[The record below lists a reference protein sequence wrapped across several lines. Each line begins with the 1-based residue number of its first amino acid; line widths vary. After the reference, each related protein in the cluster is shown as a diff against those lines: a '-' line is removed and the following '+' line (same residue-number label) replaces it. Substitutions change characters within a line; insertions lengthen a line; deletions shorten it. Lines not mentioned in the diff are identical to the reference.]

1 MIKTL
6 LTRILLVIGVTFGA
20 IGISTMS
27 SAEEIQILDII
38 TDKQLEELDIEIPEE
53 TPFGYNELI
62 IDVYEDNDV
71 VVSKRIGFCKEAD
84 GFINWNNECQGPITE
99 DVEPQVV
106 AIPKSLLQ
114 DQDVSYI
121 SFLVLAVLAIFG
133 ALVSSLSGQ
142 TVVFTPSRVTGSLAT
157 SLREL
162 AKSVSGSSPL
172 FARIADDGAWLRARV
187 GHLTI
192 ALYVASAGVAMMGLF
207 DTNNQA
213 LPLATI
219 WTVVLILIGSLD
231 ALAALYASLIYFLV
245 ILTNGGISSSTDM
258 VVILLFV
265 LLVALVRP
273 LAQLTVEGFSGR
285 SDRRTFSATFSTK
298 VALLSGLMAYFAL
311 ELSSLVLSGDA
322 ELIVDAAWIT
332 AIIFV
337 AAFFRTLSS
346 TTEQDPE
353 PSDEVVKQLGI
364 KRGRVLDVAVAT
376 VLTITLM
383 KFFLSGTSVLWPT
396 LFVLAILGLLG
407 IRRAARQG

>member
-1 MIKTL
+1 MMKTL
-6 LTRILLVIGVTFGA
+6 LSRILLVIGITFGA
-20 IGISTMS
+20 VGISTMS

-53 TPFGYNELI
+53 TPVGYNELI

-172 FARIADDGAWLRARV
+172 FARITDDGAWLRTRV
-187 GHLTI
+187 GHMTI

-258 VVILLFV
+258 VVILLFI

-285 SDRRTFSATFSTK
+285 SDRRTSSATFSTK

-311 ELSSLVLSGDA
+311 ELSSLVLSGDV

-376 VLTITLM
+376 VLTISLM
-383 KFFLSGTSVLWPT
+383 KFFLSDTSVLWPT
-396 LFVLAILGLLG
+396 LLVLAILGLLG